1 MAVLAGLD
9 KATGGKALIEGNNLT
24 LMSDKELTLMRR
36 DNIGFIFQ
44 SFNLLPMFTAEQNI
58 LMPLTLAG
66 RKADRQWFDAIVNTL
81 GLGARLKHKPTEMS
95 GGQQQR
101 VAIARAM
108 ITRPKVIFADEPTG
122 NLDTVSS
129 MEVLQFI
136 KRSVKELGQTVIM
149 VTHDAEAAAYA
160 DRALVFAD
168 GQITAD
174 VANPSVDQM
183 NLLVREGYQAAASV
197 RDGSASAVPFPPQRQ
212 MRQ

>member
-1 MAVLAGLD
+1 
-9 KATGGKALIEGNNLT
+9 
-24 LMSDKELTLMRR
+24 MRR

>member
-1 MAVLAGLD
+1 MDFVIQRLESELKNRGI
-9 KATGGKALIEGNNLT
+9 K
-24 LMSDKELTLMRR
+24 KE
-36 DNIGFIFQ
+36 N
-44 SFNLLPMFTAEQNI
+44 
-58 LMPLTLAG
+58 
-66 RKADRQWFDAIVNTL
+66 V
-81 GLGARLKHKPTEMS
+81 
-95 GGQQQR
+95 
-101 VAIARAM
+101 
-108 ITRPKVIFADEPTG
+108 
-122 NLDTVSS
+122 
-129 MEVLQFI
+129 QFI